1 MSIPTVN
8 VTVVIR
14 SQDGNPIANAS
25 VRAVLQTTETY
36 DGYVVPKYYNATTDE
51 TGTAILSVFPN
62 EIGSEGSEYKFTIF
76 NPLLNKSVT
85 ISAVI
90 PNHDCNLWEVAD
102 LPPYDRTSIVN
113 TFKGLLDTPSSYA
126 GQANKMLAV
135 KPDET
140 GIDYIS
146 AGSGMGD
153 MMKSIYDTND
163 NGIVDKAEEAEAID
177 GGTF

>member
-1 MSIPTVN
+1 MADV
-8 VTVVIR
+8 
-14 SQDGNPIANAS
+14 
-25 VRAVLQTTETY
+25 
-36 DGYVVPKYYNATTDE
+36 
-51 TGTAILSVFPN
+51 
-62 EIGSEGSEYKFTIF
+62 EIKVE
-76 NPLLNKSVT
+76 L
-85 ISAVI
+85 
-90 PNHDCNLWEVAD
+90 
-102 LPPYDRTSIVN
+102 LPPPQISVELTAEGPAGSGSGSD
-113 TFKGLLDTPSSYA
+113 TFIDLTDTPSSYA

-135 KPDET
+135 KADET